1 MKNCILT
8 GTRADFGK
16 IKSLLNKIEQLNDFE
31 LAVFVTGM
39 HLLKK
44 YGGTVKEVQDAGIP
58 IYTLILIKILVIQW
72 ISLRQ
77 KQFQGFQIL

>member
-1 MKNCILT
+1 MKKIVFLT

-16 IKSLLNKIEQLNDFE
+16 IKSLLNKIEQSNDFE

-44 YGGTVKEVQDAGIP
+44 YGGTVKEVQSAGYSNIHTY
-58 IYTLILIKILVIQW
+58 INKNSRNI
-72 ISLRQ
+72 
-77 KQFQGFQIL
+77 QIL